1 MSAAAT
7 IRDLYAAGYDVQ
19 LQYENDGAPLAPL
32 SQCIVTDIDTAGSAG
47 GQGIAYVTI
56 NCPK

>member
-19 LQYENDGAPLAPL
+19 SQYENGAPLAPL
-32 SQCIVTDIDTAGSAG
+32 SQCIVTDIDAAGSAG